1 MAGDNSPASSA
12 GDKGKDVSEVVIR
25 TVRETSS
32 RDWPQL
38 TRTNYG
44 EWVVLMK
51 WRLKA
56 RKLWTA
62 VEVGTKEEDED
73 VQAMD
78 ALLSSTPPE
87 FHEAIGNKQTA
98 KEAWNMLASFR
109 VGSDRAKRAKAQQLR
124 RDFDDLKFR
133 HGEAVEDFA
142 LRLQSLASQLATLGK
157 KLEEEDVVCKLL
169 RACPAKYSQMAV
181 TIEATL
187 DLDQVSLEDVVGR
200 LRLAEGRSDAPLER
214 RQESGKLLL
223 TEEEWNARMKRRTG
237 ENSSSRGGYAGGNKA
252 RGNPRG
258 KGKKKK
264 NFDPDACRKCG
275 KIGHWAKE
283 CPERKEKKE
292 EAHLAQE
299 ESDDD
304 HALLMAQYCALKDGE
319 AEEADTEQR
328 TAPQPVNL
336 DEPEARVLLGAVGDE
351 LEQRW
356 YLDSGASNHM
366 TGSRAAFSDLD
377 ESKTGTVKFGDGSR
391 VIIRG
396 QGTVLFRCRNG
407 EHRALQEVYYI
418 PQLRSNIV
426 SLGQLDEHGSE
437 VLIKTGVLSIRD
449 RERRL
454 LAKVTRSRNRLYLL
468 DLKVEQPVCLA
479 AACTEEPWLWH
490 GRFGHLSFEALGRLG
505 KMVTGL
511 PQIKHVDE
519 LCDSCLAGKQRR
531 LPFPKTAKYRAQEVL
546 QLVHGDLCGPITP
559 ATHGGRRYFLLL
571 VDDCSRYMWLQL
583 LTSKDEA
590 AEAIR
595 RFKAR
600 AEADSGKRL
609 RVLRTDRGGEFTA
622 VEFASYC
629 AGEGVARQL
638 TAPYSPQQNGVVE
651 RRNQTIVGMA
661 RSMMKAKAM
670 PAEFWGEAVSTAV
683 FILNRSPTKA
693 LKGMTPY
700 QAWYGRKPNVSYLRT
715 FGCIGHVKTVKPG
728 LGKLEDRSTKM
739 VFLGYED
746 GTKAYR
752 LYDPARGKVV
762 VSRDVIFDEAAGAGG
777 TLESGTGDTLERGA
791 GGTLERGAGDTLDS
805 GAGDSDLRRNEHRFV
820 VEQLVIE
827 RRNGVEEAAQ
837 EPEAEAVEPPSP
849 GTAEVPPSPG
859 AASSASPA
867 SPVFPEQ
874 GTPTAAADLEL
885 ASPRPPTRSSWMP
898 TTTERSSDSGEW
910 STSSVMQSCRG
921 WPRVSPIQSSCS

>member
-1 MAGDNSPASSA
+1 
-12 GDKGKDVSEVVIR
+12 
-25 TVRETSS
+25 
-32 RDWPQL
+32 
-38 TRTNYG
+38 
-44 EWVVLMK
+44 
-51 WRLKA
+51 
-56 RKLWTA
+56 
-62 VEVGTKEEDED
+62 
-73 VQAMD
+73 
-78 ALLSSTPPE
+78 
-87 FHEAIGNKQTA
+87 
-98 KEAWNMLASFR
+98 
-109 VGSDRAKRAKAQQLR
+109 
-124 RDFDDLKFR
+124 
-133 HGEAVEDFA
+133 
-142 LRLQSLASQLATLGK
+142 
-157 KLEEEDVVCKLL
+157 
-169 RACPAKYSQMAV
+169 
-181 TIEATL
+181 
-187 DLDQVSLEDVVGR
+187 
-200 LRLAEGRSDAPLER
+200 
-214 RQESGKLLL
+214 
-223 TEEEWNARMKRRTG
+223 
-237 ENSSSRGGYAGGNKA
+237 
-252 RGNPRG
+252 
-258 KGKKKK
+258 
-264 NFDPDACRKCG
+264 
-275 KIGHWAKE
+275 
-283 CPERKEKKE
+283 
-292 EAHLAQE
+292 
-299 ESDDD
+299 
-304 HALLMAQYCALKDGE
+304 MAQYCALKDGE
-319 AEEADTEQR
+319 TEEADTEQR

-336 DEPEARVLLGAVGDE
+336 DEPEARVLLGAIGDE

-407 EHRALQEVYYI
+407 EHRALQDVYYI

-437 VLIKTGVLSIRD
+437 VLIKAGVLSIRD

-609 RVLRTDRGGEFTA
+609 RFLRTDRGGEFTA

-683 FILNRSPTKA
+683 FILNRAPTKS
-693 LKGMTPY
+693 LKGTTPFE
-700 QAWYGRKPNVSYLRT
+700 AWHGRKPDVSFLRT
-715 FGCIGHVKTVKPG
+715 FGCVGHVKKTKPN
-728 LGKLEDRSTKM
+728 LAKLEDRSTPM
-739 VFLGYED
+739 VFL
-746 GTKAYR
+746 
-752 LYDPARGKVV
+752 
-762 VSRDVIFDEAAGAGG
+762 
-777 TLESGTGDTLERGA
+777 
-791 GGTLERGAGDTLDS
+791 
-805 GAGDSDLRRNEHRFV
+805 
-820 VEQLVIE
+820 
-827 RRNGVEEAAQ
+827 
-837 EPEAEAVEPPSP
+837 
-849 GTAEVPPSPG
+849 
-859 AASSASPA
+859 
-867 SPVFPEQ
+867 
-874 GTPTAAADLEL
+874 
-885 ASPRPPTRSSWMP
+885 
-898 TTTERSSDSGEW
+898 
-910 STSSVMQSCRG
+910 
-921 WPRVSPIQSSCS
+921 

>member
-1 MAGDNSPASSA
+1 MTGEDTMATSV
-12 GDKGKDVSEVVIR
+12 GDKGKGASEVVIR

-87 FHEAIGNKQTA
+87 FHEAIGNKKTA
-98 KEAWNMLASFR
+98 KEAWDMLASFR

-258 KGKKKK
+258 KGQKKK

-437 VLIKTGVLSIRD
+437 VLVKAGVLSIRD

-762 VSRDVIFDEAAGAGG
+762 VSRDVVFDEAAGAGDNLERGAGG
-777 TLESGTGDTLERGA
+777 TLESGTGDTLE
-791 GGTLERGAGDTLDS
+791 
-805 GAGDSDLRRNEHRFV
+805 
-820 VEQLVIE
+820 
-827 RRNGVEEAAQ
+827 
-837 EPEAEAVEPPSP
+837 
-849 GTAEVPPSPG
+849 
-859 AASSASPA
+859 
-867 SPVFPEQ
+867 
-874 GTPTAAADLEL
+874 
-885 ASPRPPTRSSWMP
+885 
-898 TTTERSSDSGEW
+898 
-910 STSSVMQSCRG
+910 
-921 WPRVSPIQSSCS
+921 